1 MNLKICPTTNI
12 EYFESNI
19 SYGGNKFFD
28 KNNKHYLNNQEK
40 FIEQCCICGKGIKN
54 DNNLFVTRGLA
65 NPLSLVN
72 KKDVEKLENTGSDM
86 GCYYLGSECG
96 KQVKKQLIEAG
107 LNWKEYLSN

>member
-1 MNLKICPTTNI
+1 MTLRICPTTKL
-12 EYFESNI
+12 EYFDSNV
-19 SYGGNKFFD
+19 SYGGSKFFD
-28 KNNKHYLNNQEK
+28 KNNNYYQNNVSK

-54 DNNLFVTRGLA
+54 SINAYITRGLS

-72 KKDVEKLENTGSDM
+72 KKDVDFLEKTGSDM

-107 LNWKEYLSN
+107 LNWKEYLSK